1 MARHNPPTGQFIRQK
16 MRRTVKIIP
25 IVLASMIL
33 SCGQDGSPVNVVLI
47 GVDTLRPDHMSCYGY
62 DRNTTPNVDRIA
74 RKGILFED
82 VIAPSPWTL
91 PSFASVFTSLYPSQH
106 GAVNAKTPLGD
117 GFPTLAELLK
127 AEGYAT
133 GAIINAPY
141 LKKKYEMDR
150 GFDVYGMRPPEG
162 RSADGTTRDA
172 LDWISGIADQP
183 FFIFIHYFDPHLP
196 YAPPA
201 PYDTVFNPDYQGRI
215 QKPYNPRRLP
225 SYRPD
230 NFKPMKAIP
239 PEDWNQI
246 KSLYDGEVAFT
257 DDAIGELI
265 EGLRD
270 LRLHNETLIIFISD
284 HGEEFF
290 DHEGFEHGHTLYDE
304 LIRVPMIFSLPGR
317 LPEQERIGRQVRL
330 IDVAPT
336 VLDLLGLESHPGF
349 EGVSLKPFLEDERS
363 VAATAGPVLPPELAY
378 SECILYGGEKKSLT
392 SYPWKLI
399 YDMMTGRKKCFNLA
413 DDPGEMLSIADPDFE
428 SLFLLEE
435 TLYNTLINLTDT
447 WFVELAA
454 GGDPHRFDVDIACN
468 VVKGPGWFDLRKVIA
483 SSGDII
489 DIEDLD
495 GADIGRSTMTIK
507 ALSADEPIRLAFKL
521 HRKEA
526 PIRFD
531 IRIDGEPAA
540 ECTYVGAQLLKPVTM
555 PFIEQDSPE
564 AETDK
569 GEPVSRPDPPYCL
582 VWLAKAGYGTGRTI
596 ELDEE
601 TEQEL
606 RSLGYI
612 Q

>member
-1 MARHNPPTGQFIRQK
+1 
-16 MRRTVKIIP
+16 MRYTVKIIS
-25 IVLASMIL
+25 IALACMIL
-33 SCGQDGSPVNVVLI
+33 SCGQDESPLNVILI
-47 GVDTLRPDHMSCYGY
+47 GVDTLRPDHMGCYGY
-62 DRNTTPNVDRIA
+62 DRNTTPNVDRLA
-74 RKGILFED
+74 RRGILFEIA
-82 VIAPSPWTL
+82 VAPSPWTL

-106 GAVNAKTPLGD
+106 GATGAKSPMGET
-117 GFPTLAELLK
+117 FPTLAELLK
-127 AEGYAT
+127 AQGYAT

-141 LKKKYEMDR
+141 LKRKYEVGR
-150 GFDVYGMRPPEG
+150 GFDLYSMRPPEG
-162 RSADGTTRDA
+162 RFADGTTRDA

-201 PYDTVFNPDYQGRI
+201 PYDTVFNPDYQGPL

-230 NFKPMKAIP
+230 NFKPMKTIP

-257 DDAIGELI
+257 DEAIGELI
-265 EGLRD
+265 EGLQDR
-270 LRLHNETLIIFISD
+270 RLLKKTLIIFISD

-317 LPEQERIGRQVRL
+317 LPERDRIGQQVRL
-330 IDVAPT
+330 VDVAPT
-336 VLDLLGLESHPGF
+336 VLDLLGFESDPDF
-349 EGVSLKPFLEDERS
+349 EGVSLRPLLDGERS
-363 VAATAGPVLPPELAY
+363 VTATASPVLPPELAY
-378 SECILYGGEKKSLT
+378 SECILYGSESKSLAA
-392 SYPWKLI
+392 YPWKLI
-399 YDMMTGRKKCFNLA
+399 YDTMTGKKKCFNLA
-413 DDPGEMLSIADPDFE
+413 EDPGEMLSIADPDCE
-428 SLFLLEE
+428 SLCLLEE
-435 TLYNTLINLTDT
+435 TLYKTLINLTDT

-454 GGDPHRFDVDIACN
+454 GGDQHRFDVDIACN
-468 VVKGPGWFDLRKVIA
+468 VVEGSGQFGLRKVIA

-489 DIEDLD
+489 DIEDME
-495 GADIGRSTMTIK
+495 GTEIGPSTMTIK

-521 HRKEA
+521 RRKEA

-531 IRIDGEPAA
+531 FRIDSEPAT
-540 ECTYVGAQLLKPVTM
+540 ECTYVGASLLKPVTM
-555 PFIEQDSPE
+555 PFIEQDAPQ
-564 AETDK
+564 AQAGADK
-569 GEPVSRPDPPYCL
+569 GEPLNRPDPPYCL
-582 VWLAKAGYGTGRTI
+582 VWLAKTGYGTGRTV

-601 TEQEL
+601 TEHEL